1 MFKHAHAYDAVSG
14 GVAVAEGAHGRSD
27 ANTLDGNP
35 GHGPAGRCAVE
46 LLQEP
51 QTVIAGVACQRPGGR
66 DDGQHVG
73 VNVGDRSGKHIDRVA
88 R

>member
-51 QTVIAGVACQRPGGR
+51 QTVSREW
-66 DDGQHVG
+66 
-73 VNVGDRSGKHIDRVA
+73 RVSA
-88 R
+88 QVVVTTGNTSA